1 MPMIPKRIILHH
13 SLTADSQTVSW
24 SAIRK
29 WHTGLIGQGDPNKPN
44 YNYYANNPMD
54 DIGYHF
60 GIELVGDRYEV
71 LVGRMLNEVG
81 AHTQGQ
87 NGDSIGIC
95 FIGNF
100 DASEI
105 PPEQWS
111 LGVRLVAGLCGAVG
125 IYTDMIFGHNSFA
138 AKSCPGLKFNVEAFA
153 EHVEGRL

>member
-1 MPMIPKRIILHH
+1 MIPKRIILHH

-24 SAIRK
+24 NAIRRY
-29 WHTGLIGQGDPNKPN
+29 HTEVLGWN
-44 YNYYANNPMD
+44 

-81 AHTQGQ
+81 AHTKGQ

-100 DASEI
+100 DMSEV
-105 PPEQWS
+105 PPEQWR
-111 LGVRLVAGLCGAVG
+111 LGVRLVAGLCETVG
-125 IYTDMIFGHNSFA
+125 NPRISADMIFGHCSFS
-138 AKSCPGLKFNVEAFA
+138 AKSCPGKKFNVAAFA
-153 EHVEGRL
+153 EQVEDRL